1 MSRRFASPDE
11 AESAFYEAFQRADL
25 EAMMEVWAE
34 DEEVACIHPGG
45 ERLDGLEEVRESWR
59 RLFSRGPS
67 LRFRITHRRVWR
79 GALMAVHTVHENI
92 QVAGERSGRVIAT
105 NVYALTAGGWRLV
118 LHHASPGSE
127 EAPPEGEP
135 GAITLH

>member
-11 AESAFYEAFQRADL
+11 AENAFYEAFQRADL

-45 ERLDGLEEVRESWR
+45 ERLEGLEEVRESWR
-59 RLFSRGPS
+59 RLFSQGPS
-67 LRFRITHRRVWR
+67 LRFRITHRQVWR
-79 GALMAVHTVHENI
+79 SALIAVHTVHENI
-92 QVAGERSGRVIAT
+92 QLLGERSGRVIAT
-105 NVYALTAGGWRLV
+105 NVYTLTAGGWRLV
-118 LHHASPGSE
+118 LHHASPGLQ
-127 EAPPEGEP
+127 EAPPEDEP